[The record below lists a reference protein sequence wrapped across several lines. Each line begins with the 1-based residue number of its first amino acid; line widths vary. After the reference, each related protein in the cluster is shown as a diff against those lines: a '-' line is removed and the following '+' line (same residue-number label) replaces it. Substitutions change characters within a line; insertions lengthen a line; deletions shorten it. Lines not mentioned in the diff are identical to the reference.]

1 MCQNFELNGVSMEQQ
16 ASLLKALLQR
26 PQEYL
31 VGLGVVVILAVMVMP
46 IPAFML
52 DIFLSFSITFAL
64 IILLVSIFMRGPLDF
79 SVFPSLLLIVT
90 LIRLSLNVASTRII
104 LLHGSEGTSA
114 AGQVIESFGSFVVG
128 GNFIVGTVVFIILV
142 MINFIVITKGSVRTS
157 EVAARFTLDSIPG
170 KQMSIDADLNA
181 GLINDKEARDRRQSL
196 EQEANFYGS
205 MDGAIRFVRGDA
217 IAGILITIVNILGG
231 FGIGV
236 FQQDMGVGEAA
247 QVYTLLTI
255 GDGLVSQLPAL
266 VVSTAAGLVVTRAT
280 ADKNLPKQLIGQ
292 LLNQPYA
299 FLIASAILFF
309 FGLIPGLPHFPFLLM
324 SVIAGMIG
332 FNELKD
338 TSKKSLIE
346 NRKKADDAKAPTPER
361 VESILPL
368 DIMELEVGYELIP
381 LVDADSNG
389 ELLDRIKSVRR
400 QFALEM
406 GFIVPPLHIRDN
418 LQLKSSEYGILIKG
432 VEVSRGSIMIGRLLA
447 MNPGTIEKEI
457 DGIQTTEPTFGL
469 PAVWITTSDKQ
480 KAQMAGYTVV
490 DPATVVTTHIKETI
504 KRHASELLG
513 RQETQS
519 LIDKFKESNP
529 KVIEELI
536 PDVLS
541 LGKIQKVL
549 QNLLKE
555 HVSIR
560 DLRTILEQLA
570 DYGPSTQDTDVL
582 TEYVRQ
588 AMARPITKQ
597 FQSADGSLSVM
608 TLDRQVEELI
618 QKSIQRTEVSS
629 FLALEPTIA
638 EKLLVELQGAVE
650 AISPQMETSPV
661 LLASPGIRH
670 HLRKFLERFIP
681 DLAVLSHSEI
691 IPSVQIKTLKVVDL
705 DAN

>member
-1 MCQNFELNGVSMEQQ
+1 MAQQ
-16 ASLLKALLQR
+16 ASLLKELANR

-31 VGLGVVVILAVMVMP
+31 IGIGVITILAVMVMP
-46 IPAFML
+46 IPPFVL
-52 DIFLSFSITFAL
+52 DLLLSFSITFAL
-64 IILLVSIFMRGPLDF
+64 IILLVSIFMMGPLDF
-79 SVFPSLLLIVT
+79 SVFPSLLLVVT

-128 GNFIVGTVVFIILV
+128 GNFVVGTVIFIILV

-181 GLINDKEARDRRQSL
+181 GIIDEKEARNRRQIL
-196 EQEANFYGS
+196 EREADFYGS

-217 IAGILITIVNILGG
+217 IAGILITVVNILGG
-231 FGIGV
+231 FSIGV
-236 FQQDMGVGEAA
+236 FQQDMAVSEAA

-266 VVSTAAGLVVTRAT
+266 VVSTAAGLVVTRT
-280 ADKNLPKQLIGQ
+280 VSDNNLPEELIGQ
-292 LLNQPYA
+292 LLHQPYA
-299 FLIASAILFF
+299 FIITSVVLFF
-309 FGLIPGLPHFPFLLM
+309 FGLIPGLPHFPFLVM
-324 SVIAGMIG
+324 SILAGTIG
-332 FNELKD
+332 FNKFKD
-338 TSKKSLIE
+338 TSKKALIE
-346 NRKKADDAKAPTPER
+346 TRKREEQAKTPIPER

-381 LVDADSNG
+381 LVDADRNG

-432 VEVSRGSIMIGRLLA
+432 VEVASGSIMIGRLLA
-447 MNPGTIEKEI
+447 MNPGTTEKEI
-457 DGIQTTEPTFGL
+457 EGIQTKEPTFDL
-469 PAVWITTSDKQ
+469 PAVWIPTSGKQ
-480 KAQMAGYTVV
+480 EAQMAGYTVV
-490 DPATVVTTHIKETI
+490 DPSTVITTHIKETI

-513 RQETQS
+513 RQETQA

-541 LGKIQKVL
+541 LGKVQKVL

-555 HVSIR
+555 RVSIR

-570 DYGPSTQDTDVL
+570 DYGPTTQDTDIL

-597 FQSADGSLSVM
+597 FQSEDGSLSVM
-608 TLDRQVEELI
+608 TLDREIEELI
-618 QKSIQRTEVSS
+618 HSSIQKTEIAS

-638 EKLLVELQGAVE
+638 EKLLVKLQEAVE
-650 AISPQMETSPV
+650 AMTPKLETSPV

-670 HLRKFLERFIP
+670 HLRKFVERFLP

-691 IPSVQIKTLKVVDL
+691 TPSVQIKTLEVVEL
-705 DAN
+705 NAN

>member
-1 MCQNFELNGVSMEQQ
+1 MEQQ
-16 ASLLKALLQR
+16 VSLLKALIQR

-31 VGLGVVVILAVMVMP
+31 VGLGVVMVLAVMVMP
-46 IPAFML
+46 IPPIAL
-52 DIFLSFSITFAL
+52 DLFLSFSLTFSL
-64 IILLVSIFMRGPLDF
+64 IILLVSVFMRGPLDF

-104 LLHGSEGTSA
+104 LLHGNEGTGA

-128 GNFIVGTVVFIILV
+128 GNFVVGTVIFIILV

-157 EVAARFTLDSIPG
+157 EVAARFTLDAIPG

-181 GLINDKEARDRRQSL
+181 GLITEKEARNRRQML
-196 EQEANFYGS
+196 EQEADFYGS

-217 IAGILITIVNILGG
+217 IAGILITVINILGG
-231 FGIGV
+231 FSIGI
-236 FQQDMGVGEAA
+236 FQQDMEIGEAA

-280 ADKNLPKQLIGQ
+280 ADKNLPQQLISQ

-299 FLIASAILFF
+299 FIIASAILFF
-309 FGLIPGLPHFPFLLM
+309 FGMIPGLPHLPFFLM
-324 SVIAGMIG
+324 SIIAGAIG
-332 FNELKD
+332 FNEFKD
-338 TSKKSLIE
+338 TSRKTLIE
-346 NRKKADDAKAPTPER
+346 NRKKEEDAKAPAPER

-368 DIMELEVGYELIP
+368 DVMELEVGYELIP

-432 VEVSRGSIMIGRLLA
+432 VEVSRGSVMTGRLLA

-469 PAVWITTSDKQ
+469 PAVWIITSDKQ

-490 DPATVVTTHIKETI
+490 DPSTVITTHIKETI

-541 LGKIQKVL
+541 LGKVQKDL

-555 HVSIR
+555 QVSIR

-570 DYGPSTQDTDVL
+570 DYGPSTKDTDVL

-597 FQSADGSLSVM
+597 FQSSDGSLSVM

-618 QKSIQRTEVSS
+618 QSSIQRTEVAS

-638 EKLLVELQGAVE
+638 EKLLVELQEAVE
-650 AISPQMETSPV
+650 EMTPQMETSPV

-670 HLRKFLERFIP
+670 HLRRLVERFMP

-691 IPSVQIKTLKVVDL
+691 IPSVQIKTLKVVNL
-705 DAN
+705 NAN

>member
-1 MCQNFELNGVSMEQQ
+1 MYMEQQ
-16 ASLLKALLQR
+16 ASLLKSLVQR
-26 PQEYL
+26 PQECL
-31 VGLGVVVILAVMVMP
+31 VGLGVVAVLAVMVMP
-46 IPAFML
+46 IPPFLL
-52 DIFLSFSITFAL
+52 DLFLSFSITFAL
-64 IILLVSIFMRGPLDF
+64 IILLVSVFMQGPLDF
-79 SVFPSLLLIVT
+79 SVFPSLLLIIT

-104 LLHGSEGTSA
+104 LLHGSEGTGA

-128 GNFIVGTVVFIILV
+128 GNFVVGTVIFIILV

-157 EVAARFTLDSIPG
+157 EVAARFTLDAIPG

-181 GLINDKEARDRRQSL
+181 GLINENQARNRRQML
-196 EQEANFYGS
+196 EQEADFYGS

-217 IAGILITIVNILGG
+217 IAGILITVVNILGG

-236 FQQDMGVGEAA
+236 FQQDMEIGEAA

-266 VVSTAAGLVVTRAT
+266 VVSTAAGLVVTRAAT
-280 ADKNLPKQLIGQ
+280 DKNLPHQLISQ
-292 LLNQPYA
+292 LVNQPHA

-309 FGLIPGLPHFPFLLM
+309 FGMIPGLPHFPFFLM
-324 SVIAGMIG
+324 SIIAGTIG
-332 FNELKD
+332 FNKFKD
-338 TSKKSLIE
+338 TSKKALIDS
-346 NRKKADDAKAPTPER
+346 RKKEEDAKAPTPER

-432 VEVSRGSIMIGRLLA
+432 VEVSRGSIMTGRLLA

-490 DPATVVTTHIKETI
+490 DPSTVITTHIKETI

-513 RQETQS
+513 RQETQA

-541 LGKIQKVL
+541 LGKVQKVL

-555 HVSIR
+555 QISIR

-570 DYGPSTQDTDVL
+570 DYGPSSKDTDIL

-588 AMARPITKQ
+588 AMARPTTKQ

-608 TLDRQVEELI
+608 TLDRGVEELI
-618 QKSIQRTEVSS
+618 QSSIQRTEVAS
-629 FLALEPTIA
+629 FLALEPTVA
-638 EKLLVELQGAVE
+638 EKLLVKLQEAVE
-650 AISPQMETSPV
+650 AISPQIETSPV

-670 HLRKFLERFIP
+670 HLRKFVERFIP

-691 IPSVQIKTLKVVDL
+691 TPSVQIKTLKVVDL
-705 DAN
+705 NAN

>member
-1 MCQNFELNGVSMEQQ
+1 MDQQ
-16 ASLLKALLQR
+16 ASVLKSLLKR
-26 PQEYL
+26 PQEYA
-31 VGLGVVVILAVMVMP
+31 VGLGVIVILAVMVMP
-46 IPAFML
+46 IPPFLL
-52 DIFLSFSITFAL
+52 DLLLSFSITFAL
-64 IILLVSIFMRGPLDF
+64 IILLVSIFMQGPLDF

-104 LLHGSEGTSA
+104 LLHGDEGISSA
-114 AGQVIESFGSFVVG
+114 GDVIESFGSFVVG
-128 GNFIVGTVVFIILV
+128 GNFVVGAVIFIILV

-157 EVAARFTLDSIPG
+157 EVAARFTLDAIPG

-181 GLINDKEARDRRQSL
+181 GLINDREARKRRQNL

-231 FGIGV
+231 FCIGI
-236 FQQDMGVGEAA
+236 FQQDMDIGEAA
-247 QVYTLLTI
+247 QIYTLLTI

-280 ADKNLPKQLIGQ
+280 ADQNLPKQLISQ

-299 FLIASAILFF
+299 FLIASSILFV
-309 FGLIPGLPHFPFLLM
+309 FGMIPGLPHFPFFLM
-324 SVIAGMIG
+324 SIIAGTIG
-332 FNELKD
+332 FNKFKD
-338 TSKKSLIE
+338 TNKKSLIE
-346 NRKKADDAKAPTPER
+346 NRKKEDDAKAPAPEH

-418 LQLKSSEYGILIKG
+418 LQLKSNEYGILIKG
-432 VEVSRGSIMIGRLLA
+432 VEVSRGSIMADRLLA

-457 DGIQTTEPTFGL
+457 DGIQTKEPTFGL
-469 PAVWITTSDKQ
+469 PAVWILASDKQ

-490 DPATVVTTHIKETI
+490 DPSTVVTTHIKETI

-513 RQETQS
+513 RQETQA
-519 LIDKFKESNP
+519 LVDKFKESNP

-541 LGKIQKVL
+541 LGKVQKVL

-555 HVSIR
+555 HISIR

-570 DYGPSTQDTDVL
+570 DYGLTTKDTDIL

-588 AMARPITKQ
+588 SLARPITKQ

-608 TLDRQVEELI
+608 TLNREIEELI
-618 QKSIQRTEVSS
+618 HSSIQKTELTS
-629 FLALEPTIA
+629 FLALEPTVA
-638 EKLLVELQGAVE
+638 EKLLLKLQEAVE
-650 AISPQMETSPV
+650 AMTPQMETSPV

-670 HLRKFLERFIP
+670 HLRKLVERFLP

-705 DAN
+705 NAN

>member
-1 MCQNFELNGVSMEQQ
+1 MEQQ
-16 ASLLKALLQR
+16 ASLLKSLIQR

-31 VGLGVVVILAVMVMP
+31 VGFGVVMVLAVMVMP
-46 IPAFML
+46 IPPFLL
-52 DIFLSFSITFAL
+52 DLLLSFSITFAL
-64 IILLVSIFMRGPLDF
+64 IILLVSVFMRGPLDF

-128 GNFIVGTVVFIILV
+128 GNFVVGTVIFIILV

-157 EVAARFTLDSIPG
+157 EVAARFTLDAIPG

-181 GLINDKEARDRRQSL
+181 GLINEKEARNRRQML
-196 EQEANFYGS
+196 EQEADFYGS

-217 IAGILITIVNILGG
+217 IAGILITVINILGG

-266 VVSTAAGLVVTRAT
+266 VVSTAAGLVVTRAV
-280 ADKNLPKQLIGQ
+280 ADKNLPEQLISQ

-299 FLIASAILFF
+299 FIIASLVLFF
-309 FGLIPGLPHFPFLLM
+309 FGIIPGLPHFPFFVM
-324 SVIAGMIG
+324 SIFAGIIG
-332 FNELKD
+332 FNKFKD
-338 TSKKSLIE
+338 TNKKALIE
-346 NRKKADDAKAPTPER
+346 NRKKEDEAKAPTPER

-400 QFALEM
+400 QFALEL

-418 LQLKSSEYGILIKG
+418 LQLKSNEYGILIKG
-432 VEVSRGSIMIGRLLA
+432 VEVSRGSIMTGRLLA

-457 DGIQTTEPTFGL
+457 DGIQTKEPTFGL

-490 DPATVVTTHIKETI
+490 DSSTVVTTHIKETI

-541 LGKIQKVL
+541 LGKVQKVL

-555 HVSIR
+555 QISIR

-570 DYGPSTQDTDVL
+570 DYGPTTKDTDIL

-588 AMARPITKQ
+588 ALARPITKQ
-597 FQSADGSLSVM
+597 FQSTDGSLSVM
-608 TLDRQVEELI
+608 TLNREIEELI
-618 QKSIQRTEVSS
+618 HSSIQKTELAS
-629 FLALEPTIA
+629 FLALEPTVA
-638 EKLLVELQGAVE
+638 EKLLLKLQEAVE
-650 AISPQMETSPV
+650 SITPQMETSPV

-670 HLRKFLERFIP
+670 HLRKFVERFIP

-705 DAN
+705 NAN

>member
-1 MCQNFELNGVSMEQQ
+1 MPMEQQ
-16 ASLLKALLQR
+16 ASLLKSLIQR

-31 VGLGVVVILAVMVMP
+31 VGLGVVMVLAVMVMP
-46 IPAFML
+46 IPPFLL
-52 DIFLSFSITFAL
+52 DLLLSFSITFAL

-104 LLHGSEGTSA
+104 LLHGSEGTGA

-128 GNFIVGTVVFIILV
+128 GNFVVGTVIFIILV

-157 EVAARFTLDSIPG
+157 EVAARFTLDAIPG

-181 GLINDKEARDRRQSL
+181 GLINEKEARNRRQML
-196 EQEANFYGS
+196 EQEADFYGS

-217 IAGILITIVNILGG
+217 IAGILITFINILGG

-266 VVSTAAGLVVTRAT
+266 VVSTAAGLVVTRAV
-280 ADKNLPKQLIGQ
+280 ADKNLPELLISQLV
-292 LLNQPYA
+292 NQPYA
-299 FLIASAILFF
+299 FIIASLVLFF
-309 FGLIPGLPHFPFLLM
+309 FGMIPGLPHFPFLVM
-324 SVIAGMIG
+324 SILAGIIG
-332 FNELKD
+332 FNKFKD
-338 TSKKSLIE
+338 TNKKALIE
-346 NRKKADDAKAPTPER
+346 NRKKEDEAKAPTPER

-418 LQLKSSEYGILIKG
+418 LQLKSNEYGILIKG
-432 VEVSRGSIMIGRLLA
+432 VEVSRGSIMAGRLLA
-447 MNPGTIEKEI
+447 MNPGTIETEI
-457 DGIQTTEPTFGL
+457 DGIQTKEPTFGL
-469 PAVWITTSDKQ
+469 PAVWISTSDKQ

-490 DPATVVTTHIKETI
+490 DSSTVVTTHIKETI

-541 LGKIQKVL
+541 LGKVQKVL

-555 HVSIR
+555 QISIR

-570 DYGPSTQDTDVL
+570 DYGPTTKDTDIL

-588 AMARPITKQ
+588 ALARPITKQ
-597 FQSADGSLSVM
+597 FQSTDGSLSVM
-608 TLDRQVEELI
+608 TLNREVEELI
-618 QKSIQRTEVSS
+618 HSSIQKTELAS
-629 FLALEPTIA
+629 FLALEPTVA
-638 EKLLVELQGAVE
+638 EELLIKLQEAVE
-650 AISPQMETSPV
+650 TITPQMETSPV

-670 HLRKFLERFIP
+670 HLRKFVERFIP

-705 DAN
+705 NAN

>member
-1 MCQNFELNGVSMEQQ
+1 MDQQ
-16 ASLLKALLQR
+16 ASVLKSLLKR
-26 PQEYL
+26 PQEYA
-31 VGLGVVVILAVMVMP
+31 VGLGVIVILAVMVMP
-46 IPAFML
+46 IPPFLL
-52 DIFLSFSITFAL
+52 DLLLSFSITFAL
-64 IILLVSIFMRGPLDF
+64 IILLVSIFMQGPLDF

-104 LLHGSEGTSA
+104 LLHGDEGISSA
-114 AGQVIESFGSFVVG
+114 GDVIESFGSFVVG
-128 GNFIVGTVVFIILV
+128 GNFVVGAVIFIILV

-157 EVAARFTLDSIPG
+157 EVAARFTLDAIPG

-181 GLINDKEARDRRQSL
+181 GLINDREARKRRQNL

-231 FGIGV
+231 FCIGI
-236 FQQDMGVGEAA
+236 FQQDMDIGEAA
-247 QVYTLLTI
+247 QIYTLLTI

-280 ADKNLPKQLIGQ
+280 ADQNLPKQLISQ

-299 FLIASAILFF
+299 FLIASSILFV
-309 FGLIPGLPHFPFLLM
+309 FGMIPGLPHLPFFLM
-324 SVIAGMIG
+324 SIIAGTIG
-332 FNELKD
+332 FNKFKD
-338 TSKKSLIE
+338 TNKKSLIE
-346 NRKKADDAKAPTPER
+346 NRKKEDDAKAPAPEH

-418 LQLKSSEYGILIKG
+418 LQLKSNEYGILIKG
-432 VEVSRGSIMIGRLLA
+432 VEVSRGSIMADRLLA

-457 DGIQTTEPTFGL
+457 DGIQTKEPTFGL
-469 PAVWITTSDKQ
+469 PAVWILASDKQ

-490 DPATVVTTHIKETI
+490 DPSTVVTTHIKETI

-513 RQETQS
+513 RQETQA
-519 LIDKFKESNP
+519 LVDKFKESNP

-541 LGKIQKVL
+541 LGKVQKVL

-555 HVSIR
+555 HISIR

-570 DYGPSTQDTDVL
+570 DYGLTTKDTDIL

-588 AMARPITKQ
+588 SLARPITKQ

-608 TLDRQVEELI
+608 TLNREIEELI
-618 QKSIQRTEVSS
+618 HSSIQKTELTS
-629 FLALEPTIA
+629 FLALEPTVA
-638 EKLLVELQGAVE
+638 EKLLLKLQEAVE
-650 AISPQMETSPV
+650 AMTPQMETSPV

-670 HLRKFLERFIP
+670 HLRKLVERFLP

-705 DAN
+705 NAN

>member
-1 MCQNFELNGVSMEQQ
+1 MAQQ
-16 ASLLKALLQR
+16 ASMLKLLIQR

-31 VGLGVVVILAVMVMP
+31 VGIGVIVIITVMVMP
-46 IPAFML
+46 IHPFML
-52 DIFLSFSITFAL
+52 DLLLSFSITFAL
-64 IILLVSIFMRGPLDF
+64 VILLVSVFMVGPLDF
-79 SVFPSLLLIVT
+79 SVFPSLLLVVT

-128 GNFIVGTVVFIILV
+128 GNFVVGTVIFIILV

-157 EVAARFTLDSIPG
+157 EVAARFTLDAIPG

-181 GLINDKEARDRRQSL
+181 GIIDEKEARNRRQSL
-196 EQEANFYGS
+196 EREADFYGS

-217 IAGILITIVNILGG
+217 IAGILITVINILGG
-231 FGIGV
+231 FTIGV
-236 FQQDMGVGEAA
+236 FQQDMQASEAA

-266 VVSTAAGLVVTRAT
+266 VVSTAAGLVVTRT
-280 ADKNLPKQLIGQ
+280 VSDKNLPQELIGQ
-292 LLNQPYA
+292 LINQPYA
-299 FLIASAILFF
+299 FLITSAVLFF
-309 FGLIPGLPHFPFLLM
+309 FGLIPGLPHFPFFVM
-324 SVIAGMIG
+324 SILAGIIG
-332 FNELKD
+332 FNKFRD
-338 TSKKSLIE
+338 TSKKALIE
-346 NRKKADDAKAPTPER
+346 QRKKEEQANTPIPER

-381 LVDADSNG
+381 LVDADRNG

-418 LQLKSSEYGILIKG
+418 LQLKSNEYGILIKG
-432 VEVSRGSIMIGRLLA
+432 VEVASGSIMLGRLLA
-447 MNPGTIEKEI
+447 MNPGTTEKEI
-457 DGIQTTEPTFGL
+457 DGIQTKEPTFGL
-469 PAVWITTSDKQ
+469 PAVWILPSGKQ
-480 KAQMAGYTVV
+480 EAQMAGYTVV
-490 DPATVVTTHIKETI
+490 DPSTVITTHIKETI
-504 KRHASELLG
+504 KRYASELLG
-513 RQETQS
+513 RQETQA

-541 LGKIQKVL
+541 LGKVQKVL

-555 HVSIR
+555 QVSIR

-570 DYGPSTQDTDVL
+570 DYGPTTQDTDIL

-597 FQSADGSLSVM
+597 FQSEDGSLSVM
-608 TLDRQVEELI
+608 TLDREVEELI
-618 QKSIQRTEVSS
+618 QSSIQKTEIAS
-629 FLALEPTIA
+629 FLALEPTVA
-638 EKLLVELQGAVE
+638 EKLLVKLQEAVE
-650 AISPQMETSPV
+650 VMTPKLETSPV

-670 HLRKFLERFIP
+670 HLRKFVERFLP

-691 IPSVQIKTLKVVDL
+691 TPSVQIKTLKVVEL
-705 DAN
+705 NAN

>member
-1 MCQNFELNGVSMEQQ
+1 MEQQ
-16 ASLLKALLQR
+16 ASLLKSLVQR
-26 PQEYL
+26 PQECL
-31 VGLGVVVILAVMVMP
+31 VGLGVVAVLAVMVMP
-46 IPAFML
+46 IPPFLL
-52 DIFLSFSITFAL
+52 DLFLSFSITFAL
-64 IILLVSIFMRGPLDF
+64 IILLVSVFMQGPLDF
-79 SVFPSLLLIVT
+79 SVFPSLLLIIT

-128 GNFIVGTVVFIILV
+128 GNFVVGTVIFIILV

-157 EVAARFTLDSIPG
+157 EVAARFTLDAIPG

-181 GLINDKEARDRRQSL
+181 GLINEKEARNRRQTL
-196 EQEANFYGS
+196 EQEADFYGS

-217 IAGILITIVNILGG
+217 IAGILITVVNILGG
-231 FGIGV
+231 FGIGI
-236 FQQDMGVGEAA
+236 FQQDMEISEAA

-266 VVSTAAGLVVTRAT
+266 VVSTAAGLVVTRAAT
-280 ADKNLPKQLIGQ
+280 DKNLPNQLISQ

-309 FGLIPGLPHFPFLLM
+309 FGIIPGLPHFPFFLM
-324 SVIAGMIG
+324 SIIAGTIG
-332 FNELKD
+332 FNKFKD
-338 TSKKSLIE
+338 TSKKALIDS
-346 NRKKADDAKAPTPER
+346 RKKEEDAKAPTPER

-432 VEVSRGSIMIGRLLA
+432 VEVSRGSIMTGRLLA

-490 DPATVVTTHIKETI
+490 DPSTVITTHIKETI

-513 RQETQS
+513 RQETQA

-541 LGKIQKVL
+541 LGKVQKVL

-555 HVSIR
+555 QISIR

-570 DYGPSTQDTDVL
+570 DYGPSSKDTDIL

-608 TLDRQVEELI
+608 TLDRGVEELI
-618 QKSIQRTEVSS
+618 QSSIQRTEVAS
-629 FLALEPTIA
+629 FLALEPTVA
-638 EKLLVELQGAVE
+638 EKLLVKLQEAVE
-650 AISPQMETSPV
+650 AMSPQIETSPV

-670 HLRKFLERFIP
+670 HLRKFIERFIP

-705 DAN
+705 NAN

>member
-1 MCQNFELNGVSMEQQ
+1 MEQQ
-16 ASLLKALLQR
+16 ASLLKSLFQR

-31 VGLGVVVILAVMVMP
+31 VGLGVVTVLAVMVMP
-46 IPAFML
+46 IPPFLL
-52 DIFLSFSITFAL
+52 DLFLSFSITFAL

-104 LLHGSEGTSA
+104 LLHGSEGTGA
-114 AGQVIESFGSFVVG
+114 AGQVIESFGSFVAG
-128 GNFIVGTVVFIILV
+128 GNFVVGAVIFIILV

-157 EVAARFTLDSIPG
+157 EVAARFTLDAIPG

-181 GLINDKEARDRRQSL
+181 GLINENQARNRRQIL
-196 EQEANFYGS
+196 EQEADFYGS

-217 IAGILITIVNILGG
+217 IAGILITVVNILGG

-236 FQQDMGVGEAA
+236 FQQDMEIGEAA

-280 ADKNLPKQLIGQ
+280 TDKNLPHQLISQ
-292 LLNQPYA
+292 LVNQPHA

-309 FGLIPGLPHFPFLLM
+309 FGMIPGLPHFPFFLM
-324 SVIAGMIG
+324 SIIAGTIG
-332 FNELKD
+332 FNKFKD
-338 TSKKSLIE
+338 TSKKALIDS
-346 NRKKADDAKAPTPER
+346 RKKEEDAKAPTPER

-432 VEVSRGSIMIGRLLA
+432 VEVSRGSIMTGRLLA

-490 DPATVVTTHIKETI
+490 DPSTVITTHIKETI

-513 RQETQS
+513 RQETQA

-541 LGKIQKVL
+541 LGKVQKVL

-555 HVSIR
+555 QISIR

-570 DYGPSTQDTDVL
+570 DYGPSSKDTDIL

-597 FQSADGSLSVM
+597 FQSADGSLSVV
-608 TLDRQVEELI
+608 TLDRGVEELI
-618 QKSIQRTEVSS
+618 QSSIQRTEVAS
-629 FLALEPTIA
+629 FLALEPTVA
-638 EKLLVELQGAVE
+638 EKLLVKLQEAVE
-650 AISPQMETSPV
+650 AMSPQIETSPV

-670 HLRKFLERFIP
+670 HLRKFVERFIP

-691 IPSVQIKTLKVVDL
+691 TPSVQIKTLKVVDL
-705 DAN
+705 NAN

>member
-1 MCQNFELNGVSMEQQ
+1 MDQQ
-16 ASLLKALLQR
+16 ASVLKSLLKR
-26 PQEYL
+26 PQEYA
-31 VGLGVVVILAVMVMP
+31 VGLGVIVILAVMVMP
-46 IPAFML
+46 IPPFLL
-52 DIFLSFSITFAL
+52 DLLLSFSITFAL
-64 IILLVSIFMRGPLDF
+64 IILLVSIFMQGPLDF

-104 LLHGSEGTSA
+104 LLHGDEGISA
-114 AGQVIESFGSFVVG
+114 AGDVIESFGSFVVG
-128 GNFIVGTVVFIILV
+128 GNFVVGAVIFIILV

-157 EVAARFTLDSIPG
+157 EVAARFTLDAIPG

-181 GLINDKEARDRRQSL
+181 GLINDREARKRRQNL

-231 FGIGV
+231 FCIGI
-236 FQQDMGVGEAA
+236 FQQDMDIGEAA
-247 QVYTLLTI
+247 QIYTLLTI

-280 ADKNLPKQLIGQ
+280 ADQNLPKQLISQ

-299 FLIASAILFF
+299 FLIASSILFV
-309 FGLIPGLPHFPFLLM
+309 FGMIPGLPHFPFFLM
-324 SVIAGMIG
+324 SIIAGTIG
-332 FNELKD
+332 FNKFKD
-338 TSKKSLIE
+338 TNKKSLIE
-346 NRKKADDAKAPTPER
+346 NRKKEDDAKAPAPEH

-418 LQLKSSEYGILIKG
+418 LQLKSNEYGILIKG
-432 VEVSRGSIMIGRLLA
+432 VEVSRGSIMADRLLA

-457 DGIQTTEPTFGL
+457 DGIQTKEPTFGL
-469 PAVWITTSDKQ
+469 PAVWILASDKQ

-490 DPATVVTTHIKETI
+490 DPSTVVTTHIKETI

-513 RQETQS
+513 RQETQA
-519 LIDKFKESNP
+519 LVDKFKESNP

-541 LGKIQKVL
+541 LGKVQKVL

-555 HVSIR
+555 HISIR

-570 DYGPSTQDTDVL
+570 DYGLTTKDTDIL

-588 AMARPITKQ
+588 SLARPITKQ

-608 TLDRQVEELI
+608 TLNREIEELI
-618 QKSIQRTEVSS
+618 HSSIQKTELTS
-629 FLALEPTIA
+629 FLALEPTVA
-638 EKLLVELQGAVE
+638 EKLLLKLQEAVE
-650 AISPQMETSPV
+650 AMTPQMETSPV

-670 HLRKFLERFIP
+670 HLRKLVERFLP

-705 DAN
+705 NAN

>member
-1 MCQNFELNGVSMEQQ
+1 MDQQ
-16 ASLLKALLQR
+16 ASVLKSLLKR
-26 PQEYL
+26 PQEYA
-31 VGLGVVVILAVMVMP
+31 VGLGVIVILAVMVMP
-46 IPAFML
+46 IPPFLL
-52 DIFLSFSITFAL
+52 DLLLSFSITFAL
-64 IILLVSIFMRGPLDF
+64 IILLVSIFMQGPLDF

-104 LLHGSEGTSA
+104 LLHGDEGISSA
-114 AGQVIESFGSFVVG
+114 GDVIESFGSFVVG
-128 GNFIVGTVVFIILV
+128 GNFVVGAVIFIILV

-157 EVAARFTLDSIPG
+157 EVAARFTLDAIPG

-181 GLINDKEARDRRQSL
+181 GLINDREARKRRQNL

-231 FGIGV
+231 FCIGI
-236 FQQDMGVGEAA
+236 FQQDMDIGEAA
-247 QVYTLLTI
+247 QIYTLLTI

-280 ADKNLPKQLIGQ
+280 ADQNLPKQLISQ

-299 FLIASAILFF
+299 FLIASSILFV
-309 FGLIPGLPHFPFLLM
+309 FGMIPGLPHFPFFLM
-324 SVIAGMIG
+324 SIIAGTIG
-332 FNELKD
+332 FNKFKD
-338 TSKKSLIE
+338 TNKKSLIE
-346 NRKKADDAKAPTPER
+346 NRKKEDDAKAPAPEH

-418 LQLKSSEYGILIKG
+418 LQLKSNEYGILIKG
-432 VEVSRGSIMIGRLLA
+432 VEVSRGSIMADRLLA

-457 DGIQTTEPTFGL
+457 DGIQTKEPTFGL
-469 PAVWITTSDKQ
+469 PAVWILASDKQ

-490 DPATVVTTHIKETI
+490 DPSTVVTTHIKETI

-513 RQETQS
+513 RQETQA
-519 LIDKFKESNP
+519 LVDKFKESNP

-541 LGKIQKVL
+541 LGKVQKVL

-555 HVSIR
+555 HISIR

-570 DYGPSTQDTDVL
+570 DYGITTKDTDIL

-588 AMARPITKQ
+588 SLARPITKQ

-608 TLDRQVEELI
+608 TLNREIEELI
-618 QKSIQRTEVSS
+618 HSSIQKTELTS
-629 FLALEPTIA
+629 FLALEPTVA
-638 EKLLVELQGAVE
+638 EKLLLKLQEAVE
-650 AISPQMETSPV
+650 AMTPQMETSPV

-670 HLRKFLERFIP
+670 HLRKLVERFLP

-705 DAN
+705 NAN

>member
-1 MCQNFELNGVSMEQQ
+1 MEQQ
-16 ASLLKALLQR
+16 ASLLKSLIKR

-31 VGLGVVVILAVMVMP
+31 VGFGVVMVLAVMVMP
-46 IPAFML
+46 IPPFLL
-52 DIFLSFSITFAL
+52 DLLLSFSITFAL
-64 IILLVSIFMRGPLDF
+64 IILLVSVFMRGPLDF

-128 GNFIVGTVVFIILV
+128 GNFVVGTVIFIILV

-157 EVAARFTLDSIPG
+157 EVAARFTLDAIPG

-181 GLINDKEARDRRQSL
+181 GLINEKEARNRRQML
-196 EQEANFYGS
+196 EQEADFYGS

-217 IAGILITIVNILGG
+217 IAGILITVINILGG

-266 VVSTAAGLVVTRAT
+266 VVSTAAGLVVTRAV
-280 ADKNLPKQLIGQ
+280 ADKNLPELLISQLV
-292 LLNQPYA
+292 NQPYA
-299 FLIASAILFF
+299 FIIASLVLFF
-309 FGLIPGLPHFPFLLM
+309 FGMIPGLPHFPFFVM
-324 SVIAGMIG
+324 SIFAGIIG
-332 FNELKD
+332 FNKFKD
-338 TSKKSLIE
+338 TNKKALIE
-346 NRKKADDAKAPTPER
+346 NRKKEDEAKAPTPER

-400 QFALEM
+400 QFALEL

-418 LQLKSSEYGILIKG
+418 LQLKSNEYGILIKG
-432 VEVSRGSIMIGRLLA
+432 VEVSRGSIMTGRLLA

-457 DGIQTTEPTFGL
+457 DGIQTKEPTFGL
-469 PAVWITTSDKQ
+469 PAVWISTSDKQ

-490 DPATVVTTHIKETI
+490 DSSTVVTTHIKETI

-541 LGKIQKVL
+541 LGKVQKVL

-555 HVSIR
+555 QISIR

-570 DYGPSTQDTDVL
+570 DYGPTTKDTDIL

-588 AMARPITKQ
+588 ALARPITKQ
-597 FQSADGSLSVM
+597 FQSTDGSLSVM
-608 TLDRQVEELI
+608 TLNREIEELI
-618 QKSIQRTEVSS
+618 HSSIQKTELAS
-629 FLALEPTIA
+629 FLSLEPTVA
-638 EKLLVELQGAVE
+638 EKLLLKLQEAVE
-650 AISPQMETSPV
+650 SITPQMETSPV

-670 HLRKFLERFIP
+670 HLRKFVERFIP

-705 DAN
+705 NAN

>member
-1 MCQNFELNGVSMEQQ
+1 MEQQ
-16 ASLLKALLQR
+16 ASLLKSLIQR

-31 VGLGVVVILAVMVMP
+31 VGFGVVMVLAVMVMP
-46 IPAFML
+46 IPPFLL
-52 DIFLSFSITFAL
+52 DLLLSFSITFAL
-64 IILLVSIFMRGPLDF
+64 IILLVSVFMRGPLDF

-128 GNFIVGTVVFIILV
+128 GNFVVGTVIFIILV

-157 EVAARFTLDSIPG
+157 EVAARFTLDAIPG

-181 GLINDKEARDRRQSL
+181 GLINEKEARNRRQML
-196 EQEANFYGS
+196 EQEADFYGS

-217 IAGILITIVNILGG
+217 IAGILITIINILGG

-266 VVSTAAGLVVTRAT
+266 VVSTAAGLVVTRAV
-280 ADKNLPKQLIGQ
+280 ADKNLPEQLISQ

-299 FLIASAILFF
+299 FIIASLVLFF
-309 FGLIPGLPHFPFLLM
+309 FGMIPGLPHFPFFVM
-324 SVIAGMIG
+324 SIFAGIIG
-332 FNELKD
+332 FNKFKD
-338 TSKKSLIE
+338 TNKKALIE
-346 NRKKADDAKAPTPER
+346 NRKKEDEAKAPTPER

-400 QFALEM
+400 QFALEL

-418 LQLKSSEYGILIKG
+418 LQLKSNEYGILIKG
-432 VEVSRGSIMIGRLLA
+432 VEVSRGSIMTGRLLA

-457 DGIQTTEPTFGL
+457 DGIQTKEPTFGL
-469 PAVWITTSDKQ
+469 PAVWISTSDKQ

-490 DPATVVTTHIKETI
+490 DSSTVVTTHIKETI

-541 LGKIQKVL
+541 LGKVQKVL

-555 HVSIR
+555 QISIR

-570 DYGPSTQDTDVL
+570 DYGPTTKDTDIL

-588 AMARPITKQ
+588 ALARPITKQ
-597 FQSADGSLSVM
+597 FQSTDGSLSVM
-608 TLDRQVEELI
+608 TLNREIEELI
-618 QKSIQRTEVSS
+618 HSSIQKTELAS
-629 FLALEPTIA
+629 FLSLEPTVA
-638 EKLLVELQGAVE
+638 EKLLLKLQEAVE
-650 AISPQMETSPV
+650 SITPQMETSPV

-670 HLRKFLERFIP
+670 HLRKFVERFIP

-705 DAN
+705 NAN